1 MTNNPTSWLLN
12 QYLLCHMHIMNIVI
26 YNNFGWMEHRSGAQ
40 ILSTGQETFITQ
52 LIWTLHVAMCYKYKD
67 GMNFDRVQHYYNQS
81 LP

>member
-1 MTNNPTSWLLN
+1 
-12 QYLLCHMHIMNIVI
+12 
-26 YNNFGWMEHRSGAQ
+26 MEHRSGAQ